1 MLVITRGRVQGVG
14 YRWYTREAASARGVT
29 GWVRNRRD
37 GAVEAELHGSDADVQ
52 VVLDSMT
59 QGPPGAQVDE
69 VLVTD
74 VSSGAPRGFEIRATV

>member
-1 MLVITRGRVQGVG
+1 MITRGRVQGVG
-14 YRWYTREAASARGVT
+14 YRWYTREAASARGVS

-37 GAVEAELHGSDADVQ
+37 GAVEAELHGSDAHVQ
-52 VVLDSMT
+52 IVIDSMT

-74 VSSGAPRGFEIRATV
+74 VYTRAPRGFEIRVTD